1 MRDALRSEFET
12 RDWSGRKVSSRSG
25 AGSTIE
31 ATAALRAA
39 LPGLLA
45 RHNVRRFLDAPC
57 GDWFWMQ
64 HVDLGDVHY
73 IGGDIARDVLDTVSA
88 EHAGP
93 AREFVHLD
101 ITADPLPQADM
112 MMCRDCLFHLKWWLR
127 WNFFE
132 NFAASGIPF
141 LLTSMH
147 HTPVNR
153 RLQKNGGFAPFN
165 PCVAPFNLSEPLETV
180 SESGEINLDPAF
192 LDTARGRRQRSMGLW
207 SRAQVVE
214 ALNRHAAEEK
224 AP

>member
-1 MRDALRSEFET
+1 MRDALRTEFEAK
-12 RDWSGRKVSSRSG
+12 DWSGGKVRSRSG
-25 AGSTIE
+25 SGSTLE

-45 RHNVRRFLDAPC
+45 RHGVKRFLDAPC
-57 GDWFWMQ
+57 GDWFWMR

-73 IGGDIARDVLDTVSA
+73 TGGDIAREVLDGVIA
-88 EHAGP
+88 EHAGEG
-93 AREFVHLD
+93 REFIHLD

-127 WNFFE
+127 WRFFE
-132 NFAASGIPF
+132 NFVASGIPW

-147 HTPVNR
+147 HTRVNR
-153 RLQKNGGFAPFN
+153 RLKKNGGFAPFN
-165 PCVAPFNLSEPLETV
+165 PCAAPFNFADPLETI

-207 SRAQVVE
+207 SRAQVAE
-214 ALNRHAAEEK
+214 ALERRAAGE
-224 AP
+224 ATP

>member
-1 MRDALRSEFET
+1 MRDTLRSEFEAK
-12 RDWSGRKVSSRSG
+12 DWSGPRVGSRSG
-25 AGSTIE
+25 AGSTLE
-31 ATAALRAA
+31 ATVALRAA

-45 RHNVRRFLDAPC
+45 RYKVRRFLDAPC

-73 IGGDIARDVLDTVSA
+73 IGGDIARDVLDAVSA
-88 EHAGP
+88 SHAG
-93 AREFVHLD
+93 AGRTFTHLD

-127 WNFFE
+127 WKFFE
-132 NFAASGIPF
+132 NFVASGIPF

-165 PCVAPFNLSEPLETV
+165 PCAAPFNFPDPLETIP
-180 SESGEINLDPAF
+180 ETGETDLDPAF

-214 ALNRHAAEEK
+214 ALERHAATE
-224 AP
+224 AAS

>member
-1 MRDALRSEFET
+1 MRDALRLEFET
-12 RDWSGRKVSSRSG
+12 KDWSGRKVESRSG
-25 AGSTIE
+25 AGSTLA

-73 IGGDIARDVLDTVSA
+73 IGGDIARDVLDAVTA
-88 EHAGP
+88 EHAG
-93 AREFVHLD
+93 AGREFRHLD

-127 WNFFE
+127 WRFFE
-132 NFAASGIPF
+132 NFVASGIPL

-147 HTPVNR
+147 PTPVNR
-153 RLQKNGGFAPFN
+153 RLHKNGGFAPFN
-165 PCVAPFNLSEPLETV
+165 PCAAPFNFPEPLEAIH
-180 SESGEINLDPAF
+180 ESGEINLDPAF
-192 LDTARGRRQRSMGLW
+192 LATARGRRQRSIGLW
-207 SRAQVVE
+207 SRAQVAD
-214 ALNRHAAEEK
+214 ALERHATEEK